1 MPDEDS
7 DSDVTLVGE
16 TIKPRETTIQIK
28 CWKTMFYLLDL
39 YEKKPQTKTVIER
52 ISSLMQSG
60 GPVVPE
66 TKIQIYEGEYKGSGR
81 HEPLRDHSIE
91 MECF

>member
-16 TIKPRETTIQIK
+16 TIKSRETTIQPK

-39 YEKKPQTKTVIER
+39 YETKPQTKTVIER

-60 GPVVPE
+60 VQQFQKLKYKQMKE
-66 TKIQIYEGEYKGSGR
+66 NIKAREGMS
-81 HEPLRDHSIE
+81 H
-91 MECF
+91 